1 MTEHEK
7 AIKRLEDATV
17 HEVYGRYQEALDL
30 LSKPYRGGHPQTKQ
44 YYLHR
49 RLELTIKLMP

>member
-30 LSKPYRGGHPQTKQ
+30 LSKPYRGCLLYTSPSP
-44 YYLHR
+44 R
-49 RLELTIKLMP
+49 D